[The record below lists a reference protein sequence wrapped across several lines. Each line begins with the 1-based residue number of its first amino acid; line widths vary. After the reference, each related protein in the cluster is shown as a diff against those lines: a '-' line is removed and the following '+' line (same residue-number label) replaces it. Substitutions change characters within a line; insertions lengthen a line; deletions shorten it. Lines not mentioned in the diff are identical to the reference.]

1 MLGYNK
7 NYTVLALNCTLK
19 NSKRTILVLVIKR
32 RYRNNNIK
40 EYMKNIHLQMLS
52 LTNTLLNSKPYIM

>member
-7 NYTVLALNCTLK
+7 NYIVLALNCILK
-19 NSKRTILVLVIKR
+19 NLKRIISALGIKR

-40 EYMKNIHLQMLS
+40 NNYNI
-52 LTNTLLNSKPYIM
+52 